1 MGFMKAVYDIVQ
13 SGKER
18 SSCYDDL
25 AKDVSRLGS
34 VKILDVM
41 SEDDI
46 YQYVFDK
53 YQGYLSKAVK

>member
-1 MGFMKAVYDIVQ
+1 MGFMKAVYNIVKT
-13 SGKER
+13 GKER

-34 VKILDVM
+34 VKILDMM

-46 YQYVFDK
+46 YQYVFAK
-53 YQGYLSKAVK
+53 YKGYLSKAVK